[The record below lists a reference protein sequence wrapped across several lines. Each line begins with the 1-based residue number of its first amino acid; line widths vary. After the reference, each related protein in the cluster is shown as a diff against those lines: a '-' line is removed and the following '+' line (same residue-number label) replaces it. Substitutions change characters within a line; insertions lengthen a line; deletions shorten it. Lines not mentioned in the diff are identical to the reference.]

1 MQVRGLI
8 ADCRLSDSGLA
19 ITNLILIVP
28 VAIASRTYGPF
39 LFRHIISC
47 RHASLP
53 PPRDS
58 LVVINPPGVL
68 EVTIAAG
75 LGMGLK
81 SFAAWISSTWT
92 RASSAVARHDRSLL
106 VGRCQSVGHDVGLAW
121 LVAYLY
127 RESRDDLLR
136 HVHFPAG
143 ISLYH

>member
-1 MQVRGLI
+1 MQVRGLT
-8 ADCRLSDSGLA
+8 ADRRLSDPGLA

-28 VAIASRTYGPF
+28 VARASRTYGLF
-39 LFRHIISC
+39 LSRHVISC
-47 RHASLP
+47 RHTSLP

-68 EVTIAAG
+68 EAIIAAG
-75 LGMGLK
+75 LWIGLK

-106 VGRCQSVGHDVGLAW
+106 VGRCERVGHDVGLAW

-127 RESRDDLLR
+127 RESRDDL
-136 HVHFPAG
+136 
-143 ISLYH
+143 